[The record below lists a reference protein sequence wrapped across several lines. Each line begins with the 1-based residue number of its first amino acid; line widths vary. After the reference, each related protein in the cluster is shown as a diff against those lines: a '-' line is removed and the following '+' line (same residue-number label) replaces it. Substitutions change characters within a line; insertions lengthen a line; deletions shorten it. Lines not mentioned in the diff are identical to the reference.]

1 MSDDASMY
9 AVFDSFLAAD
19 TWHTTHPLDGRRFF
33 LALDK
38 VVRNEN
44 FNADKMAAYIYD
56 KTGVSPHI
64 ITSCDPYAFGF
75 LGGGDFL
82 LFAPNQ
88 NNVLHGT
95 DTPLIAERGI
105 AHPDQRGCRTCRAIT
120 SSRCG
125 EGDERRYCCR
135 VHQL

>member
-56 KTGVSPHI
+56 KTGVSPD
-64 ITSCDPYAFGF
+64 TQDG
-75 LGGGDFL
+75 LGYS
-82 LFAPNQ
+82 
-88 NNVLHGT
+88 
-95 DTPLIAERGI
+95 IR
-105 AHPDQRGCRTCRAIT
+105 
-120 SSRCG
+120 RCTTAAWAVREYLEATG
-125 EGDERRYCCR
+125 A
-135 VHQL
+135 V